1 MSEKTGI
8 VDTLEER
15 QPYITRKQEKGQE
28 IPLACDNN
36 SLAGAISQR
45 ACVYSGA
52 RVVLNPVTDAVH
64 LVHGPIGC
72 AGYTWDIRGAK
83 SSGVETNRS
92 SFSTDMKEIDV
103 VFGGEKKLSNAIDEL
118 AGIYRPPVIFVYST
132 CIVGIIGDDLEA
144 VCKTASKKHNI
155 PVIPVKSEGFK
166 GNKSDGYKAACNALK
181 QLIKRPEKKTVEKKS
196 EIRSESKKP
205 DIKHSKIEKME
216 IKKPKINILG
226 DFNVA
231 GDVWLVKP
239 LFEKMGIEVIVSMT
253 GDSTAE
259 SISRAAEADLNLVQ
273 CSGSMTYLAKWMQQ
287 EYGIPYQTVSF
298 FGIEDISIAL
308 RETAEYFGS
317 EEMKKKAEKILEAE
331 TNRIMPEISRVR
343 ESIKGKKAAIYMGGP
358 AKALTLIKGFAELGM
373 EVVIIGTQTG
383 KKEDYEQ
390 ISYSVRDGTVIVDD
404 ANPLELADL
413 LVKQKADLMVAGVK
427 ERFIAYKLGVAFCD
441 FNHDRVVEFEGFDG
455 FVNFA
460 KEVDASINSPVWK
473 AVRQRTLNPEPLEPK
488 KTMVESGQE
497 KATIKEEV
505 SEKPY
510 SKKCKGL
517 APKPE
522 FLHSGQDAVVESE
535 V

>member
-1 MSEKTGI
+1 MKEKTRI

-118 AGIYRPPVIFVYST
+118 VGLYSPPVVFVYST

-144 VCKTASKKHNI
+144 VCKTSSQKHNI
-155 PVIPVKSEGFK
+155 PILPVKSEGFK
-166 GNKSDGYKAACNALK
+166 GNKSDGYKAACDALK
-181 QLIKRPEKKTVEKKS
+181 QLIKRPEEEAAEKKPGV
-196 EIRSESKKP
+196 KP
-205 DIKHSKIEKME
+205 EV
-216 IKKPKINILG
+216 KKPKINILG

-239 LFEKMGIEVIVSMT
+239 LFEQMGIEVIVSMT
-253 GDSTAE
+253 GDSTAK
-259 SISRAAEADLNLVQ
+259 SISKAAEAELNLVQ
-273 CSGSMTYLAKWMQQ
+273 CSGSMTYLAKWMQV
-287 EYGIPYQTVSF
+287 EYGTPYLTVSF

-308 RETAEYFGS
+308 RKTAEYFGS
-317 EEMKKKAEKILEAE
+317 ESMKKQAEEILKTEID
-331 TNRIMPEISRVR
+331 RIMPEISRIR
-343 ESIKGKKAAIYMGGP
+343 ERVEGKKAAIYMGGP
-358 AKALTLIKGFAELGM
+358 AKALTLIKGFSELGM

-404 ANPLELADL
+404 ANPLELAEL

-441 FNHDRVVEFEGFDG
+441 FNHDRVIEFEGFDG

-460 KEVDASINSPVWK
+460 REVDASINSPVWK
-473 AVRQRTLNPEPLEPK
+473 AVRQKTLKPKSSGVAGVKENISGESYGKSHRQEILKSEFLNP
-488 KTMVESGQE
+488 KTDEAVENQ
-497 KATIKEEV
+497 V
-505 SEKPY
+505 
-510 SKKCKGL
+510 
-517 APKPE
+517 
-522 FLHSGQDAVVESE
+522 
-535 V
+535 

>member
-1 MSEKTGI
+1 MKENARI
-8 VDTLEER
+8 VNTLKER
-15 QPYITRKQEKGQE
+15 QPYIARKQSIGEGV
-28 IPLACDNN
+28 IPLSCDNN
-36 SLAGAISQR
+36 SLAGAMSQR

-64 LVHGPIGC
+64 LVHGPLGC
-72 AGYTWDIRGAK
+72 ATYTWDIRGAK

-92 SFSTDMKEIDV
+92 SFTTDMKEIDV
-103 VFGGEKKLSNAIDEL
+103 VFGGEKKLTSAIDEL
-118 AGIYRPPVIFVYST
+118 VELYRPPVVFVYST
-132 CIVGIIGDDLEA
+132 CIVGIIGDDLKS
-144 VCKTASKKHNI
+144 VCNTASEKHNI
-155 PVIPVKSEGFK
+155 PVIPVQSEGFK
-166 GNKSDGYKAACNALK
+166 GNKSDGYKAACDALK
-181 QLIKRPEKKTVEKKS
+181 QLIDLGANESSKKS
-196 EIRSESKKP
+196 ESSKKNESSA
-205 DIKHSKIEKME
+205 KGEKAE
-216 IKKPKINILG
+216 KKPKINILG

-259 SISRAAEADLNLVQ
+259 SISKAAEADLNLVQ
-273 CSGSMTYLAKWMQQ
+273 CSGSMTYLARWMKE
-287 EYGIPYQTVSF
+287 EYGIPFIKVSF

-308 RETAEYFGS
+308 RSTAEYFGS
-317 EEMKKKAEKILEAE
+317 EEMRKKADKILEEE
-331 TNRIMPEISRVR
+331 TGRIMPEISRIRQRV
-343 ESIKGKKAAIYMGGP
+343 KGKKAAIYMGGA

-404 ANPLELADL
+404 ANPLELAEL

-460 KEVDASINSPVWK
+460 REVDASINSPVWK
-473 AVRQRTLNPEPLEPK
+473 AVRQRTLEPTGEKPAYAEKHLPQILKRSEQL
-488 KTMVESGQE
+488 KTMKTTEQGMSQKPEMLRKASLQAAQDSGVESP
-497 KATIKEEV
+497 V
-505 SEKPY
+505 
-510 SKKCKGL
+510 
-517 APKPE
+517 
-522 FLHSGQDAVVESE
+522 
-535 V
+535 

>member
-1 MSEKTGI
+1 MIEKTGI

-15 QPYITRKQEKGQE
+15 QPYITRKQELGQV

-118 AGIYRPPVIFVYST
+118 VELYRPPVVFVYST

-166 GNKSDGYKAACNALK
+166 GNKSDGYKAACDALK
-181 QLIKRPEKKTVEKKS
+181 QLIKRPQELIKKYHEEGAAEGAAEKES
-196 EIRSESKKP
+196 EIRPELRKP
-205 DIKHSKIEKME
+205 E

-239 LFEKMGIEVIVSMT
+239 LFEQMGIEVIVSMT

-259 SISRAAEADLNLVQ
+259 SISRAAEAELNLVQ
-273 CSGSMTYLAKWMQQ
+273 CSGSMTYLAKWMQK
-287 EYGIPYQTVSF
+287 EYGIPYQTISF

-308 RETAEYFGS
+308 RKTAEYFGS
-317 EEMKKKAEKILEAE
+317 EEMKKIAEEILEAE
-331 TNRIMPEISRVR
+331 INRIMPEISRVR
-343 ESIKGKKAAIYMGGP
+343 KRVKGKKAAIYMGGP

-473 AVRQRTLNPEPLEPK
+473 AVRQRILKPGSMEPEK
-488 KTMVESGQE
+488 VTVEE
-497 KATIKEEV
+497 KI

-510 SKKCKGL
+510 AKKRKGV
-517 APKPE
+517 AMKPE
-522 FLHSGQDAVVESE
+522 FLRSRSDAAVESE